1 VNKKLREP
9 REPNQ
14 RGTTPTR
21 ADVLAYISEHPEAT
35 KRDLARHFDLKG
47 TDKIALK
54 RMLRELMD
62 EGDVK
67 RGRGKKLLRTGDLP
81 EVTVVEV
88 IDVTTDGELICRPAQ
103 WDQDGKPPRIILAP
117 DADKTIEG
125 PALGIGERILA
136 RLKTTYEGYDA
147 RIIKRLG
154 ASVQKTLGVFRRLGK
169 HGGRVEPVDKKAR
182 HEFAVADVDSNGAA
196 DGELVVVEPIAGR
209 ALGPRKARVT
219 ERIGRMSEAKTVSLI
234 AIHTHGI
241 PDQFPQAVID
251 EAARAKPAK
260 LEDGRVDLRKVP
272 LVTIDPPDAR
282 DHDDA
287 VWAQPDDDPANKG
300 GFQAIVAIADVSYY
314 VRPGSVL
321 DREALKRGN
330 SAYFPDRVVPMLPE
344 HLSADLCSLKE
355 KVDRAIIACHLTIDA
370 GGRVKKHRF
379 ERALM
384 RSAARLSY
392 NEVQEALDGK
402 PNDKTGPLVE
412 PILKPLEA
420 CYRAL
425 TKARDKRSPIDLDL
439 PEHKIELDDKGRVKN
454 IALRERYDAHRLIE
468 EFMIQANVA
477 AAEALEEKRTPLVFR
492 IHAPPSEEK
501 LSALSEFLGSMNI
514 NLPKGQ
520 TVTTTMLNRILAA
533 ARNTPNTDLINVIML
548 RSQSQAEY
556 SPNNIGHFGLALRR
570 YAHFTSPIR
579 RYADLI
585 VHRALVRA
593 FKLGQ
598 GGLTDSEVDHL
609 ERDAQDISA
618 CERRAMAAERDST
631 DRYIAAFMSDRVGAE
646 FDGKIS
652 GVTRV
657 GLFIRL
663 AETGAD
669 GLVPVR
675 TLGRE
680 FFTHNE
686 RTHALVGERSGLTFR
701 LGDKVRVRLE
711 EATPLTGGLRFE
723 LLEGGKP
730 GTPMRGQAPRKD
742 SKPGFKRGRSRRR

>member
-1 VNKKLREP
+1 VNKKQREP
-9 REPNQ
+9 REPKE
-14 RGTTPTR
+14 RGSFPTR
-21 ADVLAYISEHPEAT
+21 ADLLAYLSEHPAAT

-47 TDKIALK
+47 GAKIALK
-54 RMLRELMD
+54 RILRDLMD

-67 RGRGKKLLRTGDLP
+67 RGRGKKLTRTGDVP
-81 EVTVVEV
+81 EVTVVEIV
-88 IDVTTDGELICRPAQ
+88 AQEPDGDLVCRPAN
-103 WDQDGKPPRIILAP
+103 WDQEAEPPRIVLTP
-117 DADKTIEG
+117 GADKAVEG
-125 PALGIGERILA
+125 PALGIGERFLA
-136 RLKTTYEGYDA
+136 RLKRTGEGYDA

-154 ASVQKTLGVFRRLGK
+154 ASAHKALGVFRRVGK
-169 HGGRVEPVDKKAR
+169 HGGRVEPVDRKTR
-182 HEFAVADVDSNGAA
+182 HEFAVADIDANGAEE
-196 DGELVVVEPIAGR
+196 GELVVVEPLPGR
-209 ALGPRKARVT
+209 ALGQPKARVR
-219 ERIGRMSEAKTVSLI
+219 ERIGRMSEPKTVSLI
-234 AIHTHGI
+234 AIHAHGI
-241 PDQFPQAVID
+241 PDHFPQAVVD
-251 EAARAKPAK
+251 EAERAKPAK
-260 LEDGRVDLRKVP
+260 LEDGRVDLRKIP

-287 VWAQPDDDPANKG
+287 VWAEPDTDPANKG
-300 GFQAIVAIADVSYY
+300 GFKAIVAIADVSYY
-314 VRPGSVL
+314 VRPNSAL

-330 SAYFPDRVVPMLPE
+330 SCYFPDRVVPMLPE

-370 GGRVKKHRF
+370 GGRVKTHRF

-392 NEVQEALDGK
+392 NEVQDALDGN
-402 PNDKTGPLVE
+402 PNDKTDPLLT

-420 CYRAL
+420 CYRAM
-425 TKARDKRSPIDLDL
+425 TKARDKRGPIDLDL
-439 PEHKIELDDKGRVKN
+439 PEHKIELDAQGRVKS

-477 AAEALEEKRTPLVFR
+477 AAEALEAKRTPLVFR

-501 LSALSEFLGSMNI
+501 LHALSEFLGTMNI

-520 TVTTTMLNRILAA
+520 TVTTHMLNRILAA
-533 ARNTPNTDLINVIML
+533 GANTPNADLINVIML

-556 SPNNIGHFGLALRR
+556 SPDNIGHFGLALHR

-598 GGLTDSEVDHL
+598 GGLTDGEIDRL
-609 ERDAQDISA
+609 ERNAQDISA
-618 CERRAMAAERDST
+618 AERRAMAAERDST
-631 DRYIAAFMSDRVGAE
+631 DRYIAAYMSDRVGAE
-646 FDGKIS
+646 FAGKIS
-652 GVTRV
+652 GVTRF

-675 TLGRE
+675 SLGRE
-680 FFTHNE
+680 FFHHDE
-686 RTHALVGERSGLTFR
+686 RAHALVGESSGLTFR

-723 LLEGGKP
+723 LIEGGKA
-730 GTPMRGQAPRKD
+730 GTPSRQRHG
-742 SKPGFKRGRSRRR
+742 KPDFKRRRR